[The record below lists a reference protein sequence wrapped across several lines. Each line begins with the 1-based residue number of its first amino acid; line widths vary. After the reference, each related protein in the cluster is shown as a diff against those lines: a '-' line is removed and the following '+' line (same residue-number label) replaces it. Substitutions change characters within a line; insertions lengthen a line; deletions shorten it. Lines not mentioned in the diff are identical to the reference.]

1 MFELRV
7 LTGLHRG
14 AALPLSGT
22 SWRIGSADEADM
34 VLYDPGIRE
43 QHCLLET
50 APGGWQV
57 CVLDG
62 PVSNSEGHTVE
73 QSLQLPPGT
82 PFAVGAIWL
91 CVVSADTPWQDDT
104 SATPSQD
111 TSGHGRAAIDVGN
124 ADMHA
129 DMPAVD
135 TDITADTRQ
144 PSAPEAATA
153 RREKR
158 RLPLWAKFSYLL
170 LGVLLFMIVGS
181 WMLQETAAMP
191 PAPSPQDNRL
201 PVGTLPQLNSTLHTM
216 LTDREL
222 ERLVTLSQDNNRIVL
237 SGALLPAQHTR
248 LARMLAQFHQRYV
261 TALQIENR
269 TTEKTDALPFQI
281 VQVTSGP
288 KANIVTADGRRLF
301 VGDEVDN
308 LRLVSINDSQIEFRG
323 KQQIKVNW

>member
-43 QHCLLET
+43 QHCLLE
-50 APGGWQV
+50 ASSDGWQV

-62 PVSNSEGHTVE
+62 PVSNSEGHSVE
-73 QSLQLPPGT
+73 QSLILPPGT

-111 TSGHGRAAIDVGN
+111 ASRHDRADID
-124 ADMHA
+124 A
-129 DMPAVD
+129 DMPTVN
-135 TDITADTRQ
+135 TDIVVNTHQ
-144 PSAPEAATA
+144 PSLPEAATA
-153 RREKR
+153 CREKR

-170 LGVLLFMIVGS
+170 LGVLLFMIVSS

-201 PVGTLPQLNSTLHTM
+201 PVGTLPQLNSTLQTM

-222 ERLVTLSQDNNRIVL
+222 ERLVTLSQDNNRVVL

-269 TTEKTDALPFQI
+269 TTEKTDGLPFQI

>member
-7 LTGLHRG
+7 LTGLHCG
-14 AALPLSGT
+14 AALPLSGA

-43 QHCLLET
+43 QHCLLEA

-111 TSGHGRAAIDVGN
+111 AAVQGRAAIDAEIN
-124 ADMHA
+124 A

-135 TDITADTRQ
+135 TRQ
-144 PSAPEAATA
+144 PSVPEAATA

>member
-14 AALPLSGT
+14 AALPLSGA

-43 QHCLLET
+43 QHCLLEA

-82 PFAVGAIWL
+82 PFAVSAIWL

-111 TSGHGRAAIDVGN
+111 AAGRA
-124 ADMHA
+124 A

-135 TDITADTRQ
+135 TNIVVNARQ
-144 PSAPEAATA
+144 PSLPEAVTA

-158 RLPLWAKFSYLL
+158 HLPLWAKFSYLL

>member
-43 QHCLLET
+43 QHCLLE
-50 APGGWQV
+50 ASSDGWQV

-62 PVSNSEGHTVE
+62 PVGNSEGHNVE
-73 QSLQLPPGT
+73 QSLLLPPGT
-82 PFAVGAIWL
+82 PFTVGAIWL
-91 CVVSADTPWQDDT
+91 CVVSADTPWQEDT
-104 SATPSQD
+104 PATSPQAVSDHDSAT
-111 TSGHGRAAIDVGN
+111 ID
-124 ADMHA
+124 ADMLSTDA
-129 DMPAVD
+129 DITMDMP
-135 TDITADTRQ
+135 Q
-144 PSAPEAATA
+144 PSLPDPSAA

-158 RLPLWAKFSYLL
+158 RLPLWAKCSYLL

-201 PVGTLPQLNSTLHTM
+201 PIGTLPQLNSTLQTM

-222 ERLVTLSQDNNRIVL
+222 ERLVTLSQDNNRVVL

-261 TALQIENR
+261 TALQIENH

>member
-43 QHCLLET
+43 RHCLLEKQ
-50 APGGWQV
+50 PDGWLV
-57 CVLDG
+57 SVLDG
-62 PVSNSEGHTVE
+62 PVSNSEGHAAA
-73 QSLQLPPGT
+73 QSLWLPPGT
-82 PFAVGAIWL
+82 PFAAGGIWL
-91 CVVSADTPWQDDT
+91 CVVSADTPWQDE
-104 SATPSQD
+104 AEETPPD
-111 TSGHGRAAIDVGN
+111 DDLADDDAGTDADVVPPDAAI
-124 ADMHA
+124 A
-129 DMPAVD
+129 PD
-135 TDITADTRQ
+135 T
-144 PSAPEAATA
+144 PSAPMPEPTVT
-153 RREKR
+153 RREKA

-170 LGVLLFMIVGS
+170 LAVLLFMIVGS

-191 PAPSPQDNRL
+191 PAPPPQDNRL
-201 PVGTLPQLNSTLHTM
+201 PIGTLPQLNSTLQTM

-222 ERLVTLSQDNNRIVL
+222 ERLVSTSQENNRIVL
-237 SGALLPAQHTR
+237 SGALPPAQHTR

-261 TALQIENR
+261 TALQIENH
-269 TTEKTDALPFQI
+269 TTVKNDQLPFQI

-288 KANIVTADGRRLF
+288 KANVVTSDGRRIF